1 MSRRASPYIEET
13 PSSFANNS
21 THSPLHSERGWGRGC
36 SWVGGEAVGGA
47 WGGFFL
53 NKNNAS
59 DLCTHT
65 LLRVEMVTNYN
76 LYCAHSSFKK
86 SAYSCSKNALL
97 DYKY

>member
-1 MSRRASPYIEET
+1 M
-13 PSSFANNS
+13 
-21 THSPLHSERGWGRGC
+21 
-36 SWVGGEAVGGA
+36 VGGEAVVGA
-47 WGGFFL
+47 GERLLEGLWGGFFL

>member
-1 MSRRASPYIEET
+1 MFESCTRNFSSLRNPHSRVPKFVFGS
-13 PSSFANNS
+13 
-21 THSPLHSERGWGRGC
+21 
-36 SWVGGEAVGGA
+36 

-53 NKNNAS
+53 NKNSAS

-76 LYCAHSSFKK
+76 LYCTHSSFKK

>member
-1 MSRRASPYIEET
+1 MVGGEAVD
-13 PSSFANNS
+13 
-21 THSPLHSERGWGRGC
+21 GWGRGC